1 MIEMASSSGVMLMKR
16 KASSRRS
23 AFTLLEILLVVAIL
37 ALLAALVAP
46 SLWRMGDQARVDIAK
61 SEVGRNGNI
70 SRALKKYRI
79 DVGAFPDTDEGL
91 EALFERPNSID
102 DDDERWKGPYLEG
115 TPEEL
120 RDPWGNEFNYKSPGE
135 FHEDAFDLWSNGP
148 DGKEGT
154 DDDVKNWL
162 EK

>member
-1 MIEMASSSGVMLMKR
+1 MIEMASSSGVMVMKR
-16 KASSRRS
+16 KASPRRR

-46 SLWRMGDQARVDIAK
+46 NLWKMGEQAKVDIATA
-61 SEVGRNGNI
+61 ELGRNGSI
-70 SRALKKYRI
+70 SRALTKYRI
-79 DVGAFPDTDEGL
+79 EVGVFPDTDEGL

-148 DGKEGT
+148 DSKEGT
-154 DDDVKNWL
+154 DDDVKNWR